1 MGSYL
6 STRLINNEKQRKFK
20 MPSVSIVD
28 QNNKKVKDVELP
40 SVFSSEIRP
49 HLLHAAV
56 VNQLAN
62 RRAGTAATK
71 NKALVSGGGKKPFKQ
86 KGTGRARAG
95 SNRSPLWRHGGTVF
109 GPAPRDYSYSMPK
122 KAKRTSL
129 IDAVASK
136 VSDNRL
142 ILIDSLEL
150 AEPKTKLMSSMLENL
165 GVQENALILIKGE
178 NKNLRLAARNIP
190 SVKVLKMDNINV
202 YDLLKYRY
210 LITTQEALNAIQEAY
225 GK

>member
-1 MGSYL
+1 
-6 STRLINNEKQRKFK
+6 
-20 MPSVSIVD
+20 MPSVSMVD

-40 SVFSSEIRP
+40 TMFSAEVRP
-49 HLLHAAV
+49 HLVHAAV

-95 SNRSPLWRHGGTVF
+95 SSRSPLWRHGGTIF
-109 GPAPRDYSYSMPK
+109 GPTPRDYSYALPK
-122 KAKRTSL
+122 KARRAAL
-129 IDAVASK
+129 VDAIASK
-136 VSDNRL
+136 VADSRL
-142 ILIDSLEL
+142 ILVDSLEL
-150 AEPKTKLMSSMLENL
+150 AEPKTKLVSSMLDNL
-165 GVQENALILIKGE
+165 GVQENALVLITAE

-210 LITTQEALNAIQEAY
+210 LITTQDALNAMQEVY

>member
-1 MGSYL
+1 
-6 STRLINNEKQRKFK
+6 
-20 MPSVSIVD
+20 MPSVSMVD

-40 SVFSSEIRP
+40 SMFSAEVRP
-49 HLLHAAV
+49 HLVHAAV

-95 SNRSPLWRHGGTVF
+95 SSRSPLWRHGGTIF
-109 GPAPRDYSYSMPK
+109 GPAPRDYSYALPK
-122 KAKRTSL
+122 KARRAAL
-129 IDAVASK
+129 VDAIASK
-136 VSDNRL
+136 VVDNRL
-142 ILIDSLEL
+142 ILVDSLEL
-150 AEPKTKLMSSMLENL
+150 TEPKTKLVSSMLENL
-165 GVQENALILIKGE
+165 GVQENALVLITAE

-210 LITTQEALNAIQEAY
+210 LITTQDALNAMQEVY